1 MKTGLITSDTYQNH
15 NTGDGHPEKIDRVT
29 VVIDN
34 FKKLDNKDLVWKKP
48 SKFDRSLLE
57 ITHNSDYINF
67 VEKSFP
73 EKGLSF
79 LDGDTIVSPGSKD
92 ATSDAVGSII
102 TAIDG
107 VQNKDFKNAFCAV
120 RPPGHHA
127 EKNKAMGF
135 CIYNNVAVGANYLI
149 NKYKLKK
156 IAIIDFD
163 VHHGNGTQDIFY
175 DNEKVLYI
183 STHQYPYY
191 PGSGTNDEKGKH
203 NNILN
208 IPLPAGTTSE
218 EYLNAYE
225 FVLNKI
231 KEFKPE
237 FILLSAGF
245 DAHKDDPLAQLQ
257 LESKDFYSITKR
269 TLELSK
275 QYCDGKVV
283 SILEG
288 GYDLQALQEST
299 EMHVKALLEF
309 N

>member
-34 FKKLDNKDLVWKKP
+34 FKKLDNKNLIWKKP
-48 SKFDRSLLE
+48 SKFNRSLLE

-79 LDGDTIVSPGSKD
+79 LDGDTLVSPGSKD
-92 ATSDAVGSII
+92 ATLDAVGSII

-107 VQNKDFKNAFCAV
+107 VQNKNFNNAFCAV

-156 IAIIDFD
+156 VAIIDFD